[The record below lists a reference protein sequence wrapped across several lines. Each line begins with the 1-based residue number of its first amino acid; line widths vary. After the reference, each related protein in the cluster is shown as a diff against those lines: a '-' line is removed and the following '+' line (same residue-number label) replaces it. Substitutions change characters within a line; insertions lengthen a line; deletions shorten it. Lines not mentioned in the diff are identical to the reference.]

1 MAVVFASKEWY
12 EQVRELAE
20 KSEDL
25 KKAAA
30 DWEGA
35 IRCVIT
41 IDEEVLKDY
50 AKEENVKGFLSMV
63 GMMSKEQRMTYEG
76 AALGNLMKKLGY
88 SMDADVETIA
98 PADAANAFSKL
109 TIDDLQGAET
119 YAIFEPYHGALKQIC
134 PMGADE
140 YKDARFTLRGPYS
153 VWKALCS
160 GKQSSVQ
167 LVMSGKM
174 KLEGDMSYMMKHMAA
189 MNALTKLYSQIE
201 LV

>member
-63 GMMSKEQRMTYEG
+63 GMMSKE
-76 AALGNLMKKLGY
+76 
-88 SMDADVETIA
+88 
-98 PADAANAFSKL
+98 
-109 TIDDLQGAET
+109 
-119 YAIFEPYHGALKQIC
+119 
-134 PMGADE
+134 
-140 YKDARFTLRGPYS
+140 
-153 VWKALCS
+153 
-160 GKQSSVQ
+160 
-167 LVMSGKM
+167 
-174 KLEGDMSYMMKHMAA
+174 
-189 MNALTKLYSQIE
+189 
-201 LV
+201 